1 MAEEGL
7 AGQSNKAGATVT
19 PDVWNDFA
27 NPNEGTSFVAH
38 GHLGARAYGRAT
50 LGLHY
55 FHAWSQDDRGQQRRR
70 RHAGIERQPARREAG
85 HRTPPT
91 CA

>member
-7 AGQSNKAGATVT
+7 AGQTNKANAAIT

-27 NPNEGTSFVAH
+27 NSNEGTSFVAH
-38 GHLGARAYGRAT
+38 GHLGASYDRSRT

-55 FHAWSQDDRGQQRRR
+55 IGAWSQDDRAKTRTARCRRPPT
-70 RHAGIERQPARREAG
+70 ATWTS
-85 HRTPPT
+85 TPPI